1 MRVFLFGV
9 DGLTFR
15 VLHPLMGRGLLPN
28 FQRLQREGV
37 EGILK
42 STTPPV
48 TPPAWTSISTGLS
61 PARHGVY
68 DFWDYEQ
75 SEQGPHA
82 MVMTHRR
89 GGKAIWNI
97 LSEWGKRVIVANV
110 PMTYPPEPVNGI
122 MLSGYMAPDMSAHV
136 TYPASFQ
143 EVLLEL
149 VPEYQID
156 LHPAVSC
163 GQTGNLTAEVIDMTK
178 HRIAMQRL
186 LLKEEWDFF
195 FLAHMGADRI
205 QHMRWDELMTFKTQ
219 EVEYY
224 QLLDESLGL
233 VLAALAPDDLLMVVS
248 DHGFQGARRKFYI
261 QEYLH
266 RHGWLRMKDESARQ
280 QAEMIG
286 TIRAA
291 IRTLKLQKIARRVFR
306 QLRRK
311 GIMEMEKEHHP
322 ARLPDLDWTK
332 ARAWIPS
339 SSGAL
344 AGYADIFFDATV
356 SEEEIQQLQND
367 LCSLRDPDNGQ
378 LLITEAHRESAYGR
392 GSFAPKERH
401 LIVQTGENTTL
412 PTELGRRSLW
422 ETRGTNGRGVSSGV
436 HHPEGVLYLYGT
448 GVKHGASIAPTH
460 VYDIVPTILARM
472 GVSLPDEL
480 EGKVIADAFA
490 QPASHSTTA
499 QDSIVMQKLKKLTS
513 HVIEQRKAELGVAE
527 N

>member
-15 VLHPLMGRGLLPN
+15 VLHPLMERGLLPN
-28 FQRLQREGV
+28 FQRLQSEGV

-68 DFWDYEQ
+68 DFWTYKPGD
-75 SEQGPHA
+75 QGPDA
-82 MVMTHRR
+82 TIVTHRQ

-110 PMTYPPEPVNGI
+110 PMTYPPEPINGI

-143 EVLLEL
+143 EVLLEA

-156 LHPAVSC
+156 LHPAISC
-163 GQTGNLTAEVIDMTK
+163 GQIGDLTTEVMHMTK
-178 HRIAMQRL
+178 QRIAMQRL
-186 LLKEEWDFF
+186 LLKEDWDFF

-205 QHMRWDELMTFKTQ
+205 QHMRWDELMTFSTR
-219 EVEYY
+219 EIEYY

-233 VLAALAPDDLLMVVS
+233 ALAALTPDDLLMVVS

-261 QEYLH
+261 QEYLY
-266 RHGWLRMKDESARQ
+266 RGGWLRMKDESARQ
-280 QAEMIG
+280 HAEIIG
-286 TIRAA
+286 TIRTV
-291 IRTLKLQKIARRVFR
+291 IRTLKLQKIARRAFR

-322 ARLPDLDWTK
+322 ARLPDLDWAKT
-332 ARAWIPS
+332 RAWVPS

-344 AGYADIFFDATV
+344 AGYADIFFDASV
-356 SEEEIQQLQND
+356 SEEEIQQLQDD

-378 LLITEAHRESAYGR
+378 PLVTEAHREDAYGE
-392 GSFAPKERH
+392 GAFAPKERH

-412 PTELGRRSLW
+412 PTELGRRLLW

-436 HHPEGVLYLYGT
+436 HHPEGVLYLYGA
-448 GVKHGASIAPTH
+448 GVKHGVSIAPAH
-460 VYDIVPTILARM
+460 VYDVVPTILTCM

-480 EGKVIADAFA
+480 EGAVMADAFE
-490 QPASHSTTA
+490 QPVPLPTSV

-513 HVIEQRKAELGVAE
+513 HVIEQGKAEVSVAE
-527 N
+527 H